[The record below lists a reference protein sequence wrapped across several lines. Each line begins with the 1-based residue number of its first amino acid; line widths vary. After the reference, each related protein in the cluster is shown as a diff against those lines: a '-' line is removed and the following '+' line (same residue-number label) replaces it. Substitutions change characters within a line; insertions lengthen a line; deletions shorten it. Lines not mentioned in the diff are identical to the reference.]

1 MVRDAIDPL
10 TQGGLNETLG
20 FTIGLLPI
28 GTREA
33 MLQSETAAGGR
44 EVLGAKGRAV
54 VAERAPDDY
63 PKQSRQDTLARTR
76 EMPESSHSSGLTRR
90 GKSVSDAKVS
100 R

>member
-1 MVRDAIDPL
+1 MVRDAIGPL

-33 MLQSETAAGGR
+33 MLQSETAAGGG

-54 VAERAPDDY
+54 VGEHAPEGN
-63 PKQSRQDTLARTR
+63 PKQ
-76 EMPESSHSSGLTRR
+76 
-90 GKSVSDAKVS
+90 AK
-100 R
+100 